1 MGDQGCS
8 AAGDDGVLGDDL
20 GWSGGACA
28 PAHFFPAAL
37 SVSSGMNPEW
47 AQDTGDASHLSLP
60 WLPPGML
67 PPGMLSAICRCVPP
81 WDTPAP
87 SWEQAGMMG
96 TRIVGTRELTP
107 ALRKLVSES
116 RALLDILLILTNWH

>member
-1 MGDQGCS
+1 MSWGTRDVQQLGMMVS
-8 AAGDDGVLGDDL
+8 WVMTWDGQVVPVLQ
-20 GWSGGACA
+20 
-28 PAHFFPAAL
+28 AHFFPAAL
-37 SVSSGMNPEW
+37 SVPSGMNPEW

-60 WLPPGML
+60 WL